1 MSNRLIAI
9 SLTAMTMT
17 NDLSFYID
25 LATLIYLSVKRVN
38 QR

>member
-9 SLTAMTMT
+9 SLTTMT
-17 NDLSFYID
+17 NDLSFYFD
-25 LATLIYLSVKRVN
+25 LSTLIYLSVKRVN